1 MLNSD
6 NVTAW
11 RNNKWT
17 SIHES
22 LHSLCRQAMRIVE
35 LFTFVKT
42 VDMGLSYYLLT
53 SDTRLVV
60 VLW

>member
-1 MLNSD
+1 
-6 NVTAW
+6 
-11 RNNKWT
+11 
-17 SIHES
+17 
-22 LHSLCRQAMRIVE
+22 MRIVE